1 MTLFGFG
8 EPSSIA
14 GSGFAEDTGWFCAQR
29 GDMRNSVK
37 GEPGRMQVRSGKNQ
51 AAPIIDDLDASI
63 IELLRANGRATNQ
76 EIAEKLSVTAA
87 TVSARLRRMEEARV
101 MRVVAVTDF
110 SAHDYNVLIA
120 LGAKVRGRDVQAVG
134 RDLASLPE
142 VLSVNIMT
150 GSHEI
155 ELLVA
160 LHDFTEINML
170 LSEHIAAIDGVWEVS
185 PGIAADIVKFEF
197 NVVPL

>member
-1 MTLFGFG
+1 
-8 EPSSIA
+8 
-14 GSGFAEDTGWFCAQR
+14 
-29 GDMRNSVK
+29 
-37 GEPGRMQVRSGKNQ
+37 MQLRSGKLFS
-51 AAPIIDDLDASI
+51 APMLDDLDSSI

-87 TVSARLRRMEEARV
+87 TVSARLRRMEESRV

-110 SAHDYNVLIA
+110 SAHNYNVLIA
-120 LGAKVRGRDVQAVG
+120 LGVRVQGRDVRKVAK
-134 RDLASLPE
+134 DLASLPE
-142 VLSVNIMT
+142 VLSVNVMS
-150 GSHEI
+150 GRHEI

-160 LHDFTEINML
+160 LHDFNEINTL
-170 LSEHIAAIDGVWEVS
+170 LLDHIAAIDGVWEIS